1 MRALARDRRAF
12 ALEPRVPARFF
23 GEAGGERVAARVVI
37 GGRRLRFGERRL
49 GGGEPLLEPR
59 APLFGLAL
67 GLFGPRGLGGERFV
81 LGRQPR
87 RHLGRVGDQRLL
99 ALQVLRPFGDV
110 ALELGDARLGA
121 IFFLGE
127 RVARQRQPVQR
138 RADAR
143 FLVAQR
149 RQVGGGDRLQPRRF
163 GLGARALGDFAHVG
177 FEAALGLGAL
187 RLALA
192 PGDQPRQRLVAA
204 DVLRQIAIAMR
215 LARLAL
221 EAVDLR
227 VDLLEDVVDP
237 EQIVLGP
244 LQPQLGLVAARMQA
258 GDAGRLFEDQPPR
271 LRLGGDDLADLAL
284 AHQRRRARAG
294 GGVGEQQLHV
304 ARAHLAAV
312 DAIGRARLRARC
324 GA

>member
-1 MRALARDRRAF
+1 MASSERAASAASVSSSVVSRAVD
-12 ALEPRVPARFF
+12 A
-23 GEAGGERVAARVVI
+23 
-37 GGRRLRFGERRL
+37 
-49 GGGEPLLEPR
+49 
-59 APLFGLAL
+59 
-67 GLFGPRGLGGERFV
+67 
-81 LGRQPR
+81 
-87 RHLGRVGDQRLL
+87 GRVGDQRLF

-110 ALELGDARLGA
+110 ALELGDARPGA
-121 IFFLGE
+121 ILLPGE
-127 RVARQRQPVQR
+127 RVARQRQPMQR

-143 FLVAQR
+143 FFVAQR

-163 GLGARALGDFAHVG
+163 RLGAGAFGDFAHVG
-177 FEAALGLGAL
+177 LEPAFGVGAL
-187 RLALA
+187 PLAIA

-204 DVLRQIAIAMR
+204 DVVRQVAVAMR

-227 VDLLEDVVDP
+227 VDLLEDVLDAH
-237 EQIVLGP
+237 QIVLGP
-244 LQPQLGLVAARMQA
+244 LEPQLGLVAARMQA
-258 GDAGRLFEDQPPR
+258 GDAGRLLEDQPPR

-304 ARAHLAAV
+304 ARPHLAAV
-312 DAIGRARLRARC
+312 DAIGRARTRARC

>member
-1 MRALARDRRAF
+1 M
-12 ALEPRVPARFF
+12 PARLL
-23 GEAGGERVAARVVI
+23 GEAGGERVAARVEI
-37 GGRRLRFGERRL
+37 GGRRLRFGQRRL
-49 GGGEPLLEPR
+49 GGGEPLLELR
-59 APLFGLAL
+59 APLLGLAL
-67 GLFGPRGLGGERFV
+67 GRLGPLGLGGERFV

-87 RHLGRVGDQRLL
+87 RHLGRVGDQRLF

-121 IFFLGE
+121 LLLLGE

-138 RADAR
+138 RADPR

-149 RQVGGGDRLQPRRF
+149 RQIGGGDRLQPRRF
-163 GLGARALGDFAHVG
+163 GLGARALGDVAHVG
-177 FEAALGLGAL
+177 VEPALGLDAM

-204 DVLRQIAIAMR
+204 DVLRQIAIAVR

-237 EQIVLGP
+237 QQIVLCP
-244 LQPQLGLVAARMQA
+244 LEPQSRPRGGAN
-258 GDAGRLFEDQPPR
+258 AGRRRRPPPR
-271 LRLGGDDLADLAL
+271 GSAA
-284 AHQRRRARAG
+284 APAAWRR
-294 GGVGEQQLHV
+294 
-304 ARAHLAAV
+304 
-312 DAIGRARLRARC
+312 
-324 GA
+324 